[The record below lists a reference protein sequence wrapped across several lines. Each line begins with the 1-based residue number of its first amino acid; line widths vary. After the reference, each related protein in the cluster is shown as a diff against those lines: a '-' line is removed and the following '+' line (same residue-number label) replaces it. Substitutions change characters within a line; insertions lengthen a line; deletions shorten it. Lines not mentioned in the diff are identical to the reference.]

1 MIVGYGQKC
10 NNYSDVMK
18 NSYLIQI
25 YKSYYSEIVAVGMNF
40 ILGYKSANELP
51 SLLKIAKK
59 EHIS

>member
-1 MIVGYGQKC
+1 
-10 NNYSDVMK
+10 MK